1 MRWPAYPDMLQ
12 ALRAPAPAPLTRL
25 EVAVLRNVT
34 VEPIAE
40 FLRYAARGLG
50 RDAELRFGG
59 YDTAWQEATGA
70 LPLLGADTGLVLV
83 FLYLPALAPRLGA
96 ADPEPQLQQVI
107 ADVVP
112 MLRGIRAQ
120 TAAPVLWH
128 GFVLPDDPP
137 LGIADRQGEVGQRAA
152 VDRLNALVRAELRAH
167 PAMYYV
173 DTQLCLERCGRAE
186 FFDLRHWHL
195 SRAPLGKGGLRELA
209 GEQVKFLRALA
220 GKNKKCIVLDC
231 DDTLWGGIVG
241 EDGVGGIHLGQTYPG
256 SIYRDFQRQVVELHQ
271 RGVIVA
277 LCSKNNPED
286 VWEVFRN
293 HPDMVLREEHIAA
306 AHIAWT
312 DKPGG
317 LRALAEQ
324 LNIGTDSMVFV
335 DDSEFEANLVRSA
348 LPEVEV
354 ILLPRDRLTDRLGLL
369 ADGALFDTPAIT
381 QEDRGRGEMYRA
393 EAQRRVARDQATDL
407 DSYLRSLEMEL
418 SIGRVDDVS
427 LARVAQLTQRTNQ
440 FNLTTRRYTEAELRA
455 ELASPDADVVWL
467 RLRDRFGDSGLTGA
481 AVLRYQQGVA
491 RIDSLL
497 LSCRVLGRGVEDAF
511 LDALLRRCRERG
523 CAQVVGA
530 YRASSKNAQ
539 VADFYPA
546 RGFQAN
552 GAGGDERHWTIDPAE
567 ARATPPWFKDIT
579 VDFGPK
585 EPA

>member
-1 MRWPAYPDMLQ
+1 MLQ
-12 ALRAPAPAPLTRL
+12 ALRAPPTAPLTRL

-40 FLRYAARGLG
+40 FLRYAARGLS
-50 RDAELRFGG
+50 RDVELRFGG

-70 LPLLGADTGLVLV
+70 LPLLGGDTGLVVV
-83 FLYLPALAPRLGA
+83 FLYLPALAPRLGTD
-96 ADPEPQLQQVI
+96 DPEPQIQQVI
-107 ADVVP
+107 ADITP

-137 LGIADRQGEVGQRAA
+137 LGIADRQSESGQRAA
-152 VDRLNALVRAELRAH
+152 VDRLNQMVRAELRAH

-186 FFDLRHWHL
+186 FYDLRHWHL
-195 SRAPLGKGGLRELA
+195 SRAPLGKGALRELA
-209 GEQVKFLRALA
+209 GEHAKFLRALA
-220 GKNKKCIVLDC
+220 GKNKKCLVLDC
-231 DDTLWGGIVG
+231 DETLWGGIIG
-241 EDGVGGIHLGQTYPG
+241 EDGIGGIRLGQSYPG
-256 SIYRDFQRQVVELHQ
+256 SIYRAFQQQVVDLYQ

-286 VWEVFRN
+286 VWEVFRD
-293 HPDMVLREEHIAA
+293 HPDMVLREQHIAA

-317 LRALAEQ
+317 LRSLAEV
-324 LNIGTDSMVFV
+324 LNIGTDSMVFC
-335 DDSEFEANLVRSA
+335 DDNPFEIDLVRST

-354 ILLPRDRLTDRLGLL
+354 ILLPADRLTDRLTLL
-369 ADGALFDTPAIT
+369 ADSGLFDTPAVT
-381 QEDRGRGEMYRA
+381 QEDRGRGEMYRQ
-393 EAQRRVARDQATDL
+393 EAQRKVARDQATDL

-418 SIGRVDDVS
+418 SIGRVDDVN

-440 FNLTTRRYTEAELRA
+440 FNLTTRRYSEAELRA

-491 RIDSLL
+491 HIDSLL

-511 LDALLRRCRERG
+511 LDVLLRRCRDRG

-530 YRASSKNAQ
+530 YRRSSKNAQ

-546 RGFQAN
+546 RGFHGN
-552 GAGGDERHWTIDPAE
+552 GAAAGEEQRWTIDPAG
-567 ARATPPWFKDIT
+567 ARATPPWFKSISA
-579 VDFGPK
+579 DFGAK